1 MTRLDKLVRPGCTV
15 AFADGAG
22 LPRGAAADELSR
34 AAAEAGG
41 VRLFLGWCPAPP
53 EGLDLTAFAEVRTI
67 MAGYA
72 LRRPVA
78 DGAVRYL
85 PARLGTVPALL
96 RDVIRPD
103 VLVAPVVRVPGGWR
117 FTMEASWLHAA
128 VEAGAVVAGV
138 PQHRPRTAHAGPL
151 LDPARVVELDTG
163 ADGPA
168 TIDWGGGPSD
178 VQSVV
183 GERVAALVP
192 DGGRI
197 QFAPGGVGAAFVAAL
212 RRPVHV
218 DTGIVTPDVLTLD
231 RRGLLRG
238 LPVAPYL
245 AGGEE
250 LYDWAD
256 GRPLVHPLE
265 NTHHPGRLSSG
276 PPLTAVNT
284 ALQIDLDGQVNVE
297 AVGREPV
304 AGVGGQ
310 PDYMA
315 AAARATGGLSVIALP
330 SRHRGRPTLVESLST
345 AVSTPSHDV
354 DVVVTEHAT
363 VDLRGLDR
371 AERRAALSKAWAGET
386 APAPGPG
393 KDGTER

>member
-15 AFADGAG
+15 ALADGAG
-22 LPRGAAADELSR
+22 MPRGAVAAELSR

-41 VRLFLGWCPAPP
+41 VRLFLGWCPASV
-53 EGLDLTAFAEVRTI
+53 EGLDLTAFADVRTV

-72 LRRPVA
+72 LRHPVA
-78 DGAVRYL
+78 EGSVRYL

-96 RDVIRPD
+96 HDVIRPD

-117 FTMEASWLHAA
+117 FTVEASWLHAA
-128 VEAGAVVAGV
+128 VAAGAVVAGV

-151 LDPARVVELDTG
+151 LDPARTVELDTG
-163 ADGPA
+163 MDGPA
-168 TIDWGGGPSD
+168 TVALGAPDD
-178 VQSVV
+178 VRRAI

-192 DGGRI
+192 DGCRI
-197 QFAPGGVGAAFVAAL
+197 QFGPGGIGSALVAAL

-218 DTGIVTPDVLTLD
+218 DTGIATRDVLSLD
-231 RRGLLRG
+231 RRGLLRS

-245 AGGEE
+245 AGDEE

-265 NTHHPGRLSSG
+265 YTHDPTRLSSG
-276 PPLTAVNT
+276 PPLIAVNT

-297 AVGREPV
+297 ALGGDPV
-304 AGVGGQ
+304 AGIGGQ
-310 PDYMA
+310 PDYMF
-315 AAARATGGLSVIALP
+315 AAARAAGGLSVIALP
-330 SRHRGRPTLVESLST
+330 THHRGRPTLVESLPCP
-345 AVSTPSHDV
+345 ASTPSHDV
-354 DVVVTEHAT
+354 DVVVTEDAT

-371 AERRAALSKAWAGET
+371 AERRAALNKAWAGET
-386 APAPGPG
+386 APAL
-393 KDGTER
+393 DGADE